1 MGPGRLRDD
10 AWAGWVIGTGSRRQ
24 RGRRDQRELGG
35 VRVGRR
41 CGDVHERVRVLGPAR
56 GDLHSDE
63 YENPSALAMVSAS
76 NVTEATPSALT
87 GGNAFTVTW
96 DGNGG

>member
-10 AWAGWVIGTGSRRQ
+10 AWAGRVIGTASRRQ

-41 CGDVHERVRVLGPAR
+41 RGDVHERVRVLGPAR
-56 GDLHSDE
+56 GDLHRD
-63 YENPSALAMVSAS
+63 VSAS

>member
-1 MGPGRLRDD
+1 MEGGRLHDD
-10 AWAGWVIGTGSRRQ
+10 ASPRTGRRQ
-24 RGRRDQRELGG
+24 RGQCDRRDQRELGR
-35 VRVGRR
+35 VHVGRQP
-41 CGDVHERVRVLGPAR
+41 GDVHERVRVLGPAR